1 MYQKPFDLARNGDA
15 VVVSET
21 GVEPFQLAGRI
32 GATTFLVG
40 GRQIGHEMRSGL
52 DPYTLL
58 SAALASCTAMTLRS
72 LAIRHSFQLG
82 RLHVAVTH
90 RHGEKGGPDSF
101 ERIVYLDDV
110 PEEYREALV
119 SAAETCPV
127 GQVLGAGSDM
137 RTIVVVDGIAAH
149 TVPADARAAS
159 DYWQEYL
166 SGSGDIED
174 DPRFKYG

>member
-40 GRQIGHEMRSGL
+40 GHQIGHEKRSGL

-72 LAIRHSFQLG
+72 LAIRHSFPLG

-101 ERIVYLDDV
+101 QRIVYLDDV
-110 PEEYREALV
+110 PEIGEACV
-119 SAAETCPV
+119 M
-127 GQVLGAGSDM
+127 G
-137 RTIVVVDGIAAH
+137 R
-149 TVPADARAAS
+149 
-159 DYWQEYL
+159 
-166 SGSGDIED
+166 
-174 DPRFKYG
+174 PRSE